1 MMGNMW
7 VESEVANG
15 SKFFF
20 TITSQISPLSMEA
33 TLTKMSPFQKRSIL
47 FVDTLFDR
55 TGVVQRVLELG
66 LRPYVVHSVAE
77 VADKTTCPHIDTIV
91 VDSLLVVR
99 IFNLLLSSSH
109 ADIRMSD

>member
-33 TLTKMSPFQKRSIL
+33 TLAKMQPFQKRSIL

-55 TGVVQRVLELG
+55 TGVVQRVLELTG
-66 LRPYVVHSVAE
+66 GEGVHAIFDGVG
-77 VADKTTCPHIDTIV
+77 KDT
-91 VDSLLVVR
+91 
-99 IFNLLLSSSH
+99 
-109 ADIRMSD
+109 

>member
-1 MMGNMW
+1 MQGNMW

-33 TLTKMSPFQKRSIL
+33 TLTKMQPFQKRSIL

-55 TGVVQRVLELG
+55 TGVVQRVLELTNG
-66 LRPYVVHSVAE
+66 EGVHAIFDGVGKDTCVLRP
-77 VADKTTCPHIDTIV
+77 
-91 VDSLLVVR
+91 
-99 IFNLLLSSSH
+99 SSS
-109 ADIRMSD
+109 ISTEKERR